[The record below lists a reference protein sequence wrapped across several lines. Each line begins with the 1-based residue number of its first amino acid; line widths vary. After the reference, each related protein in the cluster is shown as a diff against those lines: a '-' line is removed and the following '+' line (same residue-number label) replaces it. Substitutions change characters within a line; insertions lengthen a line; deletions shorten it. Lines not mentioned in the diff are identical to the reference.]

1 MLDAEIIKIY
11 NIMKKFWILLLFAI
25 ISMSIIAQTNSIGIF
40 GGANMSKMN
49 IMEITDVENPDGDH
63 FFTSYEPLFGFVGGI
78 NYQRTFQIPITL
90 DVGVMFNQYGCKFD
104 PGIPISV
111 ILDGMSANITVVER
125 VDSDF
130 RCVFNYM
137 SIPVLI
143 GYKFG
148 EKFSI
153 IPKIGIQMSY
163 LIDSRIKGTNN
174 GVMYDNK
181 IDLEYY
187 NRFDFAGVV
196 DVELC
201 YDFNSNL
208 GVFFD
213 LSGKYSFT
221 NSANFVNIYKDTTFY
236 HYSLSTVLGVKY
248 SF

>member
-163 LIDSRIKGTNN
+163 LINEKLKSKNSNDR
-174 GVMYDNK
+174 
-181 IDLEYY
+181 IDLK
-187 NRFDFAGVV
+187 NINKFHVAGVG
-196 DVELC
+196 EIEMC
-201 YDFNSNL
+201 YMFNKCL
-208 GVFFD
+208 GVFACIT
-213 LSGKYSFT
+213 GKYSLL
-221 NSANFVNIYKDTTFY
+221 NYNKPSHYIGDR
-236 HYSLSTVLGVKY
+236 YSLSAIVGVKY
-248 SF
+248 SL